1 MNDISAVVLKRYL
14 EIRNGHSLP
23 YFALLKKIK
32 CKRCTGLEEMWKEHA
47 RAMEDFREEKKNNF
61 QNIETKPD
69 AVYSLLDLKYDI
81 AKELLKGC
89 VFCERRC
96 RANRAEGKLGWCRV
110 GAEARVATMFEHW
123 GEERVL
129 VPSGTIFF
137 SGCTW
142 RCVYCMDGATALPVI
157 SDGKIKIICAKE
169 FDEFFDQEDEGVVDV
184 SNRNLYAI
192 GPEGKRKIT
201 HILRRHSSDSKMFEL
216 VTTKGR
222 RILLSGE
229 HRILTNNSNKVEEK
243 RVDRLRIGDA
253 ILTTVVLPL
262 RHSTSCLNLI
272 EEFVSKTPPDLLRNI
287 YVRGVHKSLKNY
299 VSHKNSSFAQLSR
312 DAGIKHEPH
321 RYKRG
326 AMPILDFH
334 KIVKIIDPKEDDL
347 KGIKIGVAGSEH
359 PLPAILP
366 LTPELMRLSGY
377 FVAEGN
383 YRDSG
388 HNRDLVITMKD
399 AAIRKDI
406 KKCLRVLN
414 TYTYESNILNKATQ
428 IFFGGT
434 LGFILFRYVLG
445 IPKGAQN
452 KKFPDLIFNVDNNL
466 RKEFLS
472 AYITGD
478 GTLAYRPAK
487 SCCFVRV
494 VTTSNMIKTQMA
506 YLLSSEGIK
515 FSIHK
520 HICTS
525 VLPTGYR
532 SKLLQWWIAFGGKKN
547 IQKFVQVASFL
558 DPRMNRLYN
567 FLKRTKELRKKEE
580 YEAIR
585 ELRQVRP
592 TRNFVYD
599 IVLEGGDNDWRKHSF
614 YAGDGIL
621 IHNCQNWDISQFPE
635 RGAIMSGKEIASWI
649 DEEAEEGRVINAN
662 FVGGEP
668 TPNLHTIIDT
678 ARHTKSPTPI
688 IWNSN
693 MYMSEETNDLLEGVV
708 DLYLADFR
716 YGNDE
721 CAMRLS
727 SVPNYMATMK
737 RNFKRTSRDAEM
749 IVRILVLPNHIEC
762 CARNIL
768 KWIGENIA
776 DRVYVNLM
784 SQYRPEYKAMEYPE
798 IARRLYSEEYRRAVK
813 YLKETGIKY
822 FEIQGGI

>member
-1 MNDISAVVLKRYL
+1 VNDISAVVLKRYL

-142 RCVYCMDGATALPVI
+142 RCVYC
-157 SDGKIKIICAKE
+157 
-169 FDEFFDQEDEGVVDV
+169 
-184 SNRNLYAI
+184 
-192 GPEGKRKIT
+192 
-201 HILRRHSSDSKMFEL
+201 
-216 VTTKGR
+216 
-222 RILLSGE
+222 
-229 HRILTNNSNKVEEK
+229 
-243 RVDRLRIGDA
+243 
-253 ILTTVVLPL
+253 
-262 RHSTSCLNLI
+262 
-272 EEFVSKTPPDLLRNI
+272 
-287 YVRGVHKSLKNY
+287 
-299 VSHKNSSFAQLSR
+299 
-312 DAGIKHEPH
+312 
-321 RYKRG
+321 
-326 AMPILDFH
+326 
-334 KIVKIIDPKEDDL
+334 
-347 KGIKIGVAGSEH
+347 
-359 PLPAILP
+359 
-366 LTPELMRLSGY
+366 
-377 FVAEGN
+377 
-383 YRDSG
+383 
-388 HNRDLVITMKD
+388 
-399 AAIRKDI
+399 
-406 KKCLRVLN
+406 
-414 TYTYESNILNKATQ
+414 
-428 IFFGGT
+428 
-434 LGFILFRYVLG
+434 
-445 IPKGAQN
+445 
-452 KKFPDLIFNVDNNL
+452 
-466 RKEFLS
+466 
-472 AYITGD
+472 
-478 GTLAYRPAK
+478 
-487 SCCFVRV
+487 
-494 VTTSNMIKTQMA
+494 
-506 YLLSSEGIK
+506 
-515 FSIHK
+515 
-520 HICTS
+520 
-525 VLPTGYR
+525 
-532 SKLLQWWIAFGGKKN
+532 
-547 IQKFVQVASFL
+547 
-558 DPRMNRLYN
+558 
-567 FLKRTKELRKKEE
+567 
-580 YEAIR
+580 
-585 ELRQVRP
+585 
-592 TRNFVYD
+592 
-599 IVLEGGDNDWRKHSF
+599 
-614 YAGDGIL
+614 
-621 IHNCQNWDISQFPE
+621 QNWDISQFPE

-678 ARHTKSPTPI
+678 ARHMKSPTPI

-798 IARRLYSEEYRRAVK
+798 IARRLYSEEYGRAVK

>member
-1 MNDISAVVLKRYL
+1 VNDISAVVLKRYL

-69 AVYSLLDLKYDI
+69 TVYSLLDLKYDI

-96 RANRAEGKLGWCRV
+96 RANRAEGKIGWCRV
-110 GAEARVATMFEHW
+110 GAEARIATMFEHW

-142 RCVYCMDGATALPVI
+142 RCVYCQNWDI
-157 SDGKIKIICAKE
+157 SQ
-169 FDEFFDQEDEGVVDV
+169 F
-184 SNRNLYAI
+184 
-192 GPEGKRKIT
+192 PE
-201 HILRRHSSDSKMFEL
+201 
-216 VTTKGR
+216 
-222 RILLSGE
+222 
-229 HRILTNNSNKVEEK
+229 
-243 RVDRLRIGDA
+243 
-253 ILTTVVLPL
+253 
-262 RHSTSCLNLI
+262 
-272 EEFVSKTPPDLLRNI
+272 
-287 YVRGVHKSLKNY
+287 
-299 VSHKNSSFAQLSR
+299 
-312 DAGIKHEPH
+312 
-321 RYKRG
+321 RG
-326 AMPILDFH
+326 AIMSGKEIASWIDEEAEGGRIINANFVGGEPTPNLH
-334 KIVKIIDPKEDDL
+334 TIIDTARHTKSP
-347 KGIKIGVAGSEH
+347 
-359 PLPAILP
+359 
-366 LTPELMRLSGY
+366 TPIIW
-377 FVAEGN
+377 N
-383 YRDSG
+383 
-388 HNRDLVITMKD
+388 
-399 AAIRKDI
+399 
-406 KKCLRVLN
+406 
-414 TYTYESNILNKATQ
+414 
-428 IFFGGT
+428 
-434 LGFILFRYVLG
+434 FILFRYVLG